1 LPPFLLAAAA
11 AWADRPI
18 LAGFL
23 FLLTVFL
30 VSFFRDPERTPEGGE
45 ETIVSAADGTVLSVG
60 PAPEAPPGASRRITV
75 FMSVFNCHVNRAPI
89 SGKLGECR
97 YVPGKKGVAFTEKS
111 SLENEQNCAAIAS
124 DRGTV
129 TFKQIA
135 GALARRIVFYPQP
148 GARLMRGQR
157 VGMIKFG
164 SRVDHFVPD
173 GVEILVAKGAKVK
186 AGRTGLA
193 RWP

>member
-1 LPPFLLAAAA
+1 V
-11 AWADRPI
+11 
-18 LAGFL
+18 AGFL
-23 FLLTVFL
+23 FLLTLFL

-45 ETIVSAADGTVLSVG
+45 ETIVSAADGTVLSIG

-75 FMSVFNCHVNRAPI
+75 FMSVFNCHVNRAPV
-89 SGKLGECR
+89 SGEVAE
-97 YVPGKKGVAFTEKS
+97 YTYSPGKKGVAFTEKS
-111 SLENEQNCAAIAS
+111 SLENEQNRVAIAS
-124 DRGTV
+124 ERGRV

-135 GALARRIVFYPQP
+135 GALARRIVFYLRP
-148 GARLMRGQR
+148 GAHVARGQR

-173 GVEILVAKGAKVK
+173 GAEILVVKGAKVK